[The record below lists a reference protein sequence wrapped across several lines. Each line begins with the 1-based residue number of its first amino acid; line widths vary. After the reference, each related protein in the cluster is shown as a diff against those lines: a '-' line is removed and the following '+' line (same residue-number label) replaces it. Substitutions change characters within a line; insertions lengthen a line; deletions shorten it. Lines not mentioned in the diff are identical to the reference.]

1 MEQNQD
7 IIFVVIIIAISLA
20 SILFFKIILGSHSEY
35 ENEVNEDVQQIDG
48 LTYEN
53 NEENQQILI
62 VLYIKKV
69 ENTLLFCLFLL

>member
-53 NEENQQILI
+53 NEENQ
-62 VLYIKKV
+62 
-69 ENTLLFCLFLL
+69 